1 MEEKYSAD
9 TSPQSTLYPVSTV
22 SAQIQSKYVKMELAN
37 LKLSCHEPS
46 GSLCCPQQTTII
58 SKVKGRLIFSRAL
71 DTAVEFVLDGGSA
84 MS

>member
-46 GSLCCPQQTTII
+46 GSLYCPQQTTI
-58 SKVKGRLIFSRAL
+58 SKINELKFFSMAL

>member
-1 MEEKYSAD
+1 
-9 TSPQSTLYPVSTV
+9 
-22 SAQIQSKYVKMELAN
+22 MELAN

-46 GSLCCPQQTTII
+46 GSLCCPQQTTI
-58 SKVKGRLIFSRAL
+58 SKINELKFFSMAL